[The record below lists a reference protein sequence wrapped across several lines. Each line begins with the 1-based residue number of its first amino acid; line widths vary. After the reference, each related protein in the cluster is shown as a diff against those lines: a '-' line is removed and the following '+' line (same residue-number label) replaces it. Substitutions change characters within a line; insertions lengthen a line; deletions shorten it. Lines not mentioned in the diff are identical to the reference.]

1 MGIRALEPAS
11 GQGAVSLLVALRTHA
26 SVYHDHRTH
35 SLRPLLRPVGA
46 RLHLGLPRLAQRSY
60 TIVRF
65 YANRSRG
72 AHRWWDCAA
81 NGLGPQGEPLGRAV
95 P

>member
-1 MGIRALEPAS
+1 MGIGALEPAG
-11 GQGAVSLLVALRTHA
+11 GQGAVGLLVALRTHA
-26 SVYHDHRTH
+26 SVYHDRRTRP
-35 SLRPLLRPVGA
+35 LRPLLRPVGA

-60 TIVRF
+60 PAVRF
-65 YANRSRG
+65 YASRCRG
-72 AHRWWDCAA
+72 AHRGWDCAA